1 MIISSKLP
9 EIARPD
15 VGTILVSEWKVGT
28 DERQQ
33 ALVEAFIAAFAAPG
47 GSVPWPQGLLSV
59 NLFLSTDG
67 EIVLNYAQWTGE
79 DAYHEFART
88 DRRELAERVDRA
100 VPGIER
106 SGPVDYRL
114 YRSGVRHD
122 APVPGC
128 VVIVSIEFDGAD
140 EQRQRRWVDTV
151 FEALEAETEL
161 HPGGISGHFH
171 ISADGTRVLN
181 YAEWTSEETHR
192 DAIERSGQ
200 GSIGSGL
207 KWRQVQNFPGL
218 KSSGYKRYR
227 HAQSLYQNRQQSN
240 ENHKETR

>member
-9 EIARPD
+9 EIARSD
-15 VGTILVSEWKVGT
+15 AGTILVSEWKVGT
-28 DERQQ
+28 PERQQ
-33 ALVEAFIAAFAAPG
+33 ALVEAFVAAFAAPG
-47 GSVPWPQGLLSV
+47 ESVPWQQGLLSV
-59 NLFLSTDG
+59 NLFLSADG
-67 EIVLNYAQWTGE
+67 QTVLNYAQWTGD

-88 DRRELAERVDRA
+88 HRRELAAQIDRA

-106 SGPVDYRL
+106 SGPVKYRL

-140 EQRQRRWVDTV
+140 EQRQRRWVDAV

-161 HPGGISGHFH
+161 HPGGISGYFH
-171 ISADGTRVLN
+171 ISVDGTRVLN
-181 YAEWTSEETHR
+181 YAEWTSEEAHR

-200 GSIGSGL
+200 GSIGSGP
-207 KWRQVQNFPGL
+207 KWRQVQNFPGI

-227 HAQSLYQNRQQSN
+227 LAQSLYQSRQQSN
-240 ENHKETR
+240 EVHKEAR

>member
-9 EIARPD
+9 EITRPD
-15 VGTILVSEWKVGT
+15 AGAILVSEWKVGT
-28 DERQQ
+28 QERQH
-33 ALVEAFIAAFAAPG
+33 ALVEAFVAAFAAPG
-47 GSVPWPQGLLSV
+47 EGVPWPHGLLSV

-67 EIVLNYAQWTGE
+67 ETVLNYAQWTGE

-88 DRRELAERVDRA
+88 HRRELAAQIDRA

-106 SGPVDYRL
+106 SGPVNYRL
-114 YRSGVRHD
+114 YRSGVRRD

-128 VVIVSIEFDGAD
+128 VVIVSVEFDGPD
-140 EQRQRRWVDTV
+140 EQRQKRWVDTV

-171 ISADGTRVLN
+171 VSVDGARVLN
-181 YAEWTSEETHR
+181 YAEWTDENAHR
-192 DAIERSGQ
+192 EAIERSGQ
-200 GSIGSGL
+200 ESIGSGP
-207 KWRQVQNFPGL
+207 KWREVRSFPGI

-227 HAQSLYQNRQQSN
+227 LARSLNQGR
-240 ENHKETR
+240 